1 MRCEDVQSQ
10 LATVVDGTSV
20 LDRRAARHAGGCLRC
35 QAELAHY
42 RRLRRT
48 LRQLADEPVAVPV
61 GLDRAVLASLPTGRP
76 GSEGVPQAPV
86 GAPWARRAAFAG
98 AVAATAAGAAALVV
112 SRRRSRLVPA

>member
-1 MRCEDVQSQ
+1 MRCDDVQSQ

-48 LRQLADEPVAVPV
+48 LRQLADEPVAIPV
-61 GLDRAVLASLPTGRP
+61 GLDQAVIASLPSGRP
-76 GSEGVPQAPV
+76 GLEVAPL
-86 GAPWARRAAFAG
+86 ASPSRPWARRAAYAG
-98 AVAATAAGAAALVV
+98 AVAATAAGAAALLAN
-112 SRRRSRLVPA
+112 RRRLRLAPA